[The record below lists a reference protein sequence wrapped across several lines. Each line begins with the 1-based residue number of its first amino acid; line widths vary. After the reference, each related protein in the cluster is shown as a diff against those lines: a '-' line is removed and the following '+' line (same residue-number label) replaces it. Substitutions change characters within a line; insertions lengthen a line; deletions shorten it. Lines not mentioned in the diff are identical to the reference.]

1 MLKFGLRWSATSLLC
16 LALAGCLATGA
27 GGGAGAGAGQSNM
40 APVEAVSADTRLTT
54 GEGADFFSKSGWQ
67 SCMVAGGGTAVLCM
81 ALGEKP
87 ARCLAGALAVC
98 GVAMGAN
105 YYLEQRRSEHS
116 NTAQRLNAMTDD
128 VKADTEKVAMRA
140 QTMRGVISDDKKRI
154 AALQKT
160 IKANQV
166 DTQAA
171 RKELA
176 QIDKNLEVMR
186 KELGV
191 MKTKST
197 NYQEALAKEGT
208 DSKLRK
214 ADVAKMDG
222 EIQKLNKQVAMLEKE
237 IDSVYTQRSAITLG

>member
-27 GGGAGAGAGQSNM
+27 GGGAGASNV
-40 APVEAVSADTRLTT
+40 AAVETVPADARLTT
-54 GEGADFFSKSGWQ
+54 GEGASFFSNSGWQ

-87 ARCLAGALAVC
+87 AKCLAGALAVC

-116 NTAQRLNAMTDD
+116 STTKRLNAMTDD
-128 VKADTEKVAMRA
+128 VKADTERVAMRA
-140 QTMRGVISDDKKRI
+140 ETMRGVIGDDKKRM

-160 IKANQV
+160 IKANKV
-166 DTQAA
+166 DTEAA
-171 RKELA
+171 RTELA
-176 QIDKNLEVMR
+176 QIDKNLEIMR

-197 NYQEALAKEGT
+197 NYQEALAKEGA
-208 DSKLRK
+208 DNKLKK